1 MTTECL
7 KEVMASKR
15 QNQHQ
20 EWALSG
26 MFVIIRSREGSRA
39 STGIHCWVHHCR
51 NNQVALS
58 LPINS
63 QLVMVQAAA
72 VRGSTSRE
80 CWSLMQ
86 ISRAQSSLFKIS
98 LSCIIH
104 VNFGSI
110 QFSEFIFLRQ
120 RREFDSFQPCCS
132 KHRAMTD
139 KI

>member
-1 MTTECL
+1 MAKVQITAKTQEETHWPSTCENPWKSKIVEGELKKEMTTECL

-26 MFVIIRSREGSRA
+26 MFVITRSREGSRT
-39 STGIHCWVHHCR
+39 STGIHCWVYHCR

-63 QLVMVQAAA
+63 QLVVVQTAA

-80 CWSLMQ
+80 CWSLM
-86 ISRAQSSLFKIS
+86 
-98 LSCIIH
+98 
-104 VNFGSI
+104 
-110 QFSEFIFLRQ
+110 
-120 RREFDSFQPCCS
+120 
-132 KHRAMTD
+132 
-139 KI
+139 